1 MADPKGERGDLVKIF
16 ACNVPGEVEMARELL
31 ANLGIDA
38 FVFDAHTGRIGSLF
52 LAAAIPP
59 RLMVFAADAARASQ
73 ILNDFGF
80 AS

>member
-1 MADPKGERGDLVKIF
+1 MAPRSDSDLVEVLRAFHPVELPIAQDCLREADIESFIF
-16 ACNVPGEVEMARELL
+16 DQHAGGL
-31 ANLGIDA
+31 
-38 FVFDAHTGRIGSLF
+38 IGMRS
-52 LAAAIPP
+52 AIPP